1 MGVEGGG
8 GGENME
14 SNDWSFFRRRKSV
27 RCYKL
32 AGNRKE
38 WGKGEKKINA
48 IGKRENIKAGFC

>member
-1 MGVEGGG
+1 
-8 GGENME
+8 ME
-14 SNDWSFFRRRKSV
+14 SNDWPFFRRRKSV